1 MASKVA
7 AAAASTLNSAV
18 NAATKSLSSASI
30 NGKASSSS
38 SNGNAS
44 DAAEPSSSSSRVT
57 VYELELEDDGSPS
70 KQRSVRAGS
79 VTPPCT

>member
-44 DAAEPSSSSSRVT
+44 DAAEPSSSSRVT